1 MAVLMVSVMV
11 GGQYLLTTTVE
22 EKSSRVVEV
31 LLSALSPMQ
40 LMTGKI
46 AGQLGVGLVILLIY
60 GSIGGGALILFGLAD
75 LLGFMSLLYMVL
87 FFLIAYVTVGAL
99 MAAIGSSV
107 NDMREAQS
115 LQGPVMISLVI
126 PYMLW
131 FPISRDPNSVFATV
145 ISFLPPVSPFVMML
159 RITSTE
165 PPPTWQ
171 VLLSILVGLVG
182 VYVIAV
188 WAAAKI
194 FRIGLLMFGKPP
206 NLRDADPL
214 GSNGLERG
222 FPAPELDF
230 AERASPP
237 TFSRRWSPASIPTWS
252 STGSVYHVQTEDRGA
267 VEPGHREPGLHGRR
281 DRHLAQDAPTP
292 TCWLRGDADRRA
304 KTIQTRMEVQHRD
317 LMREML
323 ERSLLHRTS

>member
-1 MAVLMVSVMV
+1 MRSESEEGELPRLALALVDSNAVIADAAGEYGGYELFVRTDLDDRVIDEIRWSMTTAIRHTRLVAAELDPERMKTLTNVRAPRTKEVTESGERTSIGEARIFISFGFMAVLMISVMI

-40 LMTGKI
+40 LMAGKI
-46 AGQLGVGLVILLIY
+46 MGQLCVGLTILVIY

-75 LLGFMSLLYMVL
+75 LLGFLSLIYLMI

-99 MAAIGSSV
+99 MAAIGSAV
-107 NDMREAQS
+107 NDMREAQA
-115 LQGPVMISLVI
+115 LQGPVMIGLMI

-131 FPISRDPNSVFATV
+131 FPISRDPNSTFATV
-145 ISFLPPVSPFVMML
+145 VSFIPPVNPFVMML

-171 VLLSILVGLVG
+171 VLLSILVGLAG
-182 VYVIAV
+182 VWVAV

-206 NLRDADPL
+206 NFLTLLR
-214 GSNGLERG
+214 
-222 FPAPELDF
+222 
-230 AERASPP
+230 
-237 TFSRRWSPASIPTWS
+237 W
-252 STGSVYHVQTEDRGA
+252 V
-267 VEPGHREPGLHGRR
+267 
-281 DRHLAQDAPTP
+281 
-292 TCWLRGDADRRA
+292 
-304 KTIQTRMEVQHRD
+304 RMA
-317 LMREML
+317 
-323 ERSLLHRTS
+323 